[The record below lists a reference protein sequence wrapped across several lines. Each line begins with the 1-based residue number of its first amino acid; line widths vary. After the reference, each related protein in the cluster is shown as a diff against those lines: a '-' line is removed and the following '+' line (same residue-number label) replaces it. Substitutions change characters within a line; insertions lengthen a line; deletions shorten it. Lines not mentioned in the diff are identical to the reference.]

1 MSKILMPHEAVNY
14 EAEDFYPALYWRYFP
29 IVRRA
34 RNYRINGK
42 CGTLC
47 SMRFVASRPAKNA
60 LPEKEFLYDHL
71 LSILDT
77 AEFIADSK
85 CISLCINKAANKNN
99 LFALAML
106 ENEIAV
112 EIELNETL
120 PDTMPDIAFI
130 WANFDGGCVTNQP
143 LIGYL
148 NYEGLLKADDSGI
161 QMICK
166 DSINAVPAVGPYEWM
181 KQRFLLD
188 VEREE
193 AFTGHLNI
201 RALTELIARSI

>member
-1 MSKILMPHEAVNY
+1 MNKILMPHEALNY
-14 EAEDFYPALYWRYFP
+14 EAEDFFPALYWRYFP
-29 IVRRA
+29 ITRRA

-60 LPEKEFLYDHL
+60 LNADEFIYDHL
-71 LSILDT
+71 LSILDA
-77 AEFIADSK
+77 AEFVADSK
-85 CISLCINKAANKNN
+85 CLSLCINRAEGKNN

-106 ENEIAV
+106 ENDIGV

-120 PDTMPDIAFI
+120 PDTMPDIAFF
-130 WANFDGGCVTNQP
+130 WANFDSGCVTNQP
-143 LIGYL
+143 LIGYF
-148 NYEGLLKADDSGI
+148 NYEGLLQADSSGV

-166 DSINAVPAVGPYEWM
+166 DSINAVPAAGPYEWM

-188 VEREE
+188 AERGE
-193 AFTGHLNI
+193 AFAGHLRI
-201 RALTELIARSI
+201 RELAELIARSI

>member
-14 EAEDFYPALYWRYFP
+14 DGEDFYPALYWRYFP

-77 AEFIADSK
+77 AEFIADIK
-85 CISLCINKAANKNN
+85 CISLFINKAANKNN

-193 AFTGHLNI
+193 AFSGHLNI
-201 RALTELIARSI
+201 RTLTELIARSI

>member
-1 MSKILMPHEAVNY
+1 MSKILMPHEAV
-14 EAEDFYPALYWRYFP
+14 ECGDGEFYPALYWRYFP
-29 IVRRA
+29 VVRRA

-42 CGTLC
+42 CGNLC
-47 SMRFVASRPAKNA
+47 SMRFAASRPAKKA
-60 LPEKEFLYDHL
+60 LPENEFLYDHL
-71 LSILDT
+71 LSILDA
-77 AEFIADSK
+77 AEFIADSR
-85 CISLCINKAANKNN
+85 CVSLCINKAEGKNN

-106 ENEIAV
+106 ENDIGV

-166 DSINAVPAVGPYEWM
+166 DSLNAVPAEGPYEWM

-193 AFTGHLNI
+193 AFSGKLNI
-201 RALTELIARSI
+201 PELAELIARSI

>member
-188 VEREE
+188 VERGE
-193 AFTGHLNI
+193 ALKGKLNT
-201 RALTELIARSI
+201 AKLAELISRSL

>member
-1 MSKILMPHEAVNY
+1 
-14 EAEDFYPALYWRYFP
+14 
-29 IVRRA
+29 
-34 RNYRINGK
+34 
-42 CGTLC
+42 
-47 SMRFVASRPAKNA
+47 
-60 LPEKEFLYDHL
+60 
-71 LSILDT
+71 
-77 AEFIADSK
+77 
-85 CISLCINKAANKNN
+85 
-99 LFALAML
+99 ML
-106 ENEIAV
+106 ENDIGV

-166 DSINAVPAVGPYEWM
+166 DSLNAVPAEGPYEWM

-193 AFTGHLNI
+193 AFSGKLNI
-201 RALTELIARSI
+201 PELAELIARSI